1 MGRLYEAYIDLK
13 FLLNRGYR
21 KSSALEF
28 VTNHYRLPAEGRYFL
43 ARCVFP
49 DTWITE
55 VYEKRARSAEGAILG
70 VDGFNVLIT
79 LESLLDG
86 VAIRC
91 EDSLIRDIKYQKK
104 YRVNERTWEVL
115 RLMVRSIKLVEPK
128 GVVIFYGKSI
138 PKSGQVK
145 KATQELLEEFSVNGR
160 AELVKSPDFELK
172 KFEYVATADTGIIEK
187 VSHVIDLVD
196 SASALVGIKPMEFK
210 VALRMFDEKLK

>member
-43 ARCVFP
+43 ARCVFS
-49 DTWITE
+49 DSWIIG
-55 VYEKRARSAEGAILG
+55 VYGKLVRTAGDAILG

-91 EDSLIRDIKYQKK
+91 EDSLVRDIKYQKK
-104 YRVNERTWEVL
+104 YKVNERTWDVL
-115 RLMVRSIKLVEPK
+115 RLMILSIKSAGPRE
-128 GVVIFYGKSI
+128 VVIFYGKSV
-138 PKSGQVK
+138 PRSGQVK
-145 KATQELLEEFSVNGR
+145 KATQELLEELSIVGR
-160 AELVKSPDFELK
+160 VELVKSPDFELK

-187 VSHVIDLVD
+187 VFHVIDLVD
-196 SASALVGIKPMEFK
+196 IASTLVGVKPMEFK
-210 VALRMFDEKLK
+210 VALRIFDEKLK

>member
-49 DTWITE
+49 DSWIIG
-55 VYEKRARSAEGAILG
+55 VYGKLVRTAGDAILG

-86 VAIRC
+86 IAIRC

-104 YRVNERTWEVL
+104 YKVNERTWEVL
-115 RLMVRSIKLVEPK
+115 RLMVRSIKLVGPRE
-128 GVVIFYGKSI
+128 VAVFYGKSV

-145 KATQELLEEFSVNGR
+145 KATQELLEELSISGR
-160 AELVKSPDFELK
+160 VELVKSPDFELK

-187 VSHVIDLVD
+187 VSYVVDLVD
-196 SASALVGIKPMEFK
+196 IASMLVGIRPIEFK
-210 VALRMFDEKLK
+210 VALRIFDEKLK